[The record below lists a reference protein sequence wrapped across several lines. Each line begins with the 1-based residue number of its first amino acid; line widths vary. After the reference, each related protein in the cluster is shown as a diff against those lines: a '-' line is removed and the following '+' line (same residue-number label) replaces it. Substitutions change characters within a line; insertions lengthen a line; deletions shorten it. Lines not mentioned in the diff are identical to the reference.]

1 MSLRLVARK
10 DFLYFAR
17 KKSFWA
23 VSAVLTLLVV
33 LWSYFYT
40 IHSYSTGTAVDVVQY
55 VYSAAQVLVPLIGLF
70 VGYSAVAA
78 ERESGTMKLLLGLP
92 HSRRD
97 VFGGKFISRCGVAL
111 IPSLASFLLAVVF
124 IVSQFGRFSLGPY
137 ALFTAATVLLG
148 AVYVA
153 IGVGL
158 SGLAKSNRCAGIL
171 AVGAFALFQLFWG
184 MLVNIV
190 AYLKTGSSMKVAPYP
205 AWTYLVKWL
214 SPSGAYEGLLHLSLL
229 PPLRIASGGQSP
241 AYLSPWLFL
250 VVLLVWGIVP
260 LAVGYWRFENA
271 ELD

>member
-10 DFLYFAR
+10 DFFDFAR

-23 VSAVLTLLVV
+23 VSVVLSLLVV

-40 IHSYSTGTAVDVVQY
+40 IHSYSTGSAVDVVEY

-70 VGYSAVAA
+70 VGYSAVAG
-78 ERESGTMKLLLGLP
+78 ERESGSLKLLLGLP

-97 VFGGKFISRCGVAL
+97 VFGGKFLSRCGVAL
-111 IPSLASFLLAVVF
+111 VPSLASFLLAIVF

-158 SGLAKSNRCAGIL
+158 SGLAKSNRRAGIL

-184 MLVNIV
+184 VLVNIV
-190 AYLKTGSSMKVAPYP
+190 AYFKTGSSTMVAPYP
-205 AWTYLVKWL
+205 AWTYLVQWL
-214 SPSGAYEGLLHLSLL
+214 SPSGAYEGLLRLSLL
-229 PPLRIASGGQSP
+229 PPLRIASGGQPP

-250 VVLLVWGIVP
+250 VVLLFWGIVP
-260 LAVGYWRFENA
+260 LAVGYWRFESA
-271 ELD
+271 EIQ